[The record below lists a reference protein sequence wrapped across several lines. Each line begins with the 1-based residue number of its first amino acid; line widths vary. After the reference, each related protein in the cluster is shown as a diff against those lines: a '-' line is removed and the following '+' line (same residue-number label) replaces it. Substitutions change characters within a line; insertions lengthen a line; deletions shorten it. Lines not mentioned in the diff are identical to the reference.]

1 MILIISYIINLLAP
15 IVNTL
20 GLIGLCSCV
29 VFEDFHILNITA
41 VLFVIGLVFG
51 IFAFRMDIP
60 PRWFWSKSKNEV
72 FSFSITAVL
81 GYAWNF
87 AMWPSAIYLIKIILD
102 KV

>member
-15 IVNTL
+15 IINTL
-20 GLIGLCSCV
+20 GLIGLCGCV
-29 VFEDFHILNITA
+29 AEGDFYILIITA
-41 VLFVIGLVFG
+41 VLFVIGLLFG

-60 PRWFWSKSKNEV
+60 PRWFWSKSRNEL

-87 AMWPSAIYLIKIILD
+87 AMWVTAIYLIIIIFER
-102 KV
+102 V